1 VIEFAILFG
10 LGFLSAALVA
20 ALIAPAIHRR
30 IVAYTEKRLRA
41 TMPISPQEVR
51 AQKDMARALYA
62 AENAR
67 TRQEL
72 ENERAK
78 SVQISVRSNSLA
90 DDASKILTENR
101 ELRQHLDEMSVET
114 GDLRSRLRKQEDAA
128 EKLKAKL
135 RHTEESNQLKVA
147 ELADLTK
154 RASRITSELDELR
167 INLSARELEVEQAR
181 QRNDSWRKEK
191 DTITRDLN
199 SSTDKSRDMANQI
212 TRDSRKIHRLEE
224 QLAQEAAR
232 NADNENLIE
241 RRNQEIARLKERLAT
256 SSPQSGEM
264 LIRLPN
270 PAVANKT
277 VTSPISEVPAV
288 TAKPPIIDI
297 AGSATPSVATA
308 DDKANLDSE
317 IEEIRNQGTAL
328 TERLIN
334 IKNTNNDGAI
344 RQEIATIAAR
354 MIALTARLEGDS
366 SPIPDILARDTV
378 NPDATRQSLAQRAN
392 ELLAQKPN

>member
-1 VIEFAILFG
+1 MIEFAILFG

-114 GDLRSRLRKQEDAA
+114 GDLRSSLRKQEDAA

-135 RHTEESNQLKVA
+135 RHTEETNQLKVA

-256 SSPQSGEM
+256 SGPQSGEM

-270 PAVANKT
+270 PAVASKSAA
-277 VTSPISEVPAV
+277 SPIAEVPVVA
-288 TAKPPIIDI
+288 AKPPIIDI
-297 AGSATPSVATA
+297 AGSPATSAAAV
-308 DDKANLDSE
+308 DKADLDSE
-317 IEEIRNQGTAL
+317 MEEIRNQGTAL

-334 IKNTNNDGAI
+334 IKNTNNDEAI

-354 MIALTARLEGDS
+354 MIALTARREGDS
-366 SPIPDILARDTV
+366 SPIPDILARDAA
-378 NPDATRQSLAQRAN
+378 NPNATRQSLAQRAN
-392 ELLAQKPN
+392 ELLSQKAN

>member
-10 LGFLSAALVA
+10 LGFLSAALAA

-78 SVQISVRSNSLA
+78 SVQISVRNNSLA

-101 ELRQHLDEMSVET
+101 ELRQHIDDMSVET
-114 GDLRSRLRKQEDAA
+114 GDLRSKLRKQEDAA

-135 RHTEESNQLKVA
+135 QQTEANNQAKAA

-154 RASRITSELDELR
+154 RANRITSELDELK

-181 QRNDSWRKEK
+181 QRNESWRKEK

-199 SSTDKSRDMANQI
+199 SSNDKSRDMANQL

-241 RRNQEIARLKERLAT
+241 RRNQEIARLKERLAN
-256 SSPQSGEM
+256 SNAQSGEM
-264 LIRLPN
+264 VIRLPN
-270 PAVANKT
+270 PAVANKNAT
-277 VTSPISEVPAV
+277 AQTAEVPVA

-297 AGSATPSVATA
+297 AGATSATTA
-308 DDKANLDSE
+308 DKPSMDAE
-317 IEEIRNQGTAL
+317 IEDIRNQGTAL
-328 TERLIN
+328 TERLLN
-334 IKNTNNDGAI
+334 IKNTSNDEAI

-354 MIALTARLEGDS
+354 MIALTARLEGDT
-366 SPIPDILARDTV
+366 SPIPEILARDTAQ
-378 NPDATRQSLAQRAN
+378 PDATRQSLAKRAGG
-392 ELLAQKPN
+392 LLSQQPN

>member
-1 VIEFAILFG
+1 MIEFAILFG
-10 LGFLSAALVA
+10 LGFLSAALAA

-78 SVQISVRSNSLA
+78 SVQISVRNNSLA

-101 ELRQHLDEMSVET
+101 ELRQHIDDMSVET
-114 GDLRSRLRKQEDAA
+114 GDLRSKLRKQEDAA

-135 RHTEESNQLKVA
+135 QQTEANNQAKAA

-154 RASRITSELDELR
+154 RASRITSELDELK

-181 QRNDSWRKEK
+181 QRNESWRKEK

-199 SSTDKSRDMANQI
+199 SSTDKSRDMANQL

-241 RRNQEIARLKERLAT
+241 RRNQEIARLKERLAN
-256 SSPQSGEM
+256 SNAQSGEM
-264 LIRLPN
+264 VIRLPN
-270 PAVANKT
+270 PAVANKNAT
-277 VTSPISEVPAV
+277 MQ
-288 TAKPPIIDI
+288 TAEPPVAATKPPIIDI
-297 AGSATPSVATA
+297 AGATSATAA
-308 DDKANLDSE
+308 DKPAMDAE
-317 IEEIRNQGTAL
+317 IEDIRNQGTAL
-328 TERLIN
+328 TERLLN
-334 IKNTNNDGAI
+334 IKNTSNDEAI

-354 MIALTARLEGDS
+354 MIALTARLEGDT
-366 SPIPDILARDTV
+366 SPIPEILARDTAQ
-378 NPDATRQSLAQRAN
+378 PDATRQSLAKRAS
-392 ELLAQKPN
+392 ELLSQQPN

>member
-1 VIEFAILFG
+1 MIQFAILFG

-30 IVAYTEKRLRA
+30 IVAYTEERLRA

-101 ELRQHLDEMSVET
+101 ELRQHLEEMSVET

-128 EKLKAKL
+128 EKLKSTL
-135 RHTEESNQLKVA
+135 RHAEESNQLKAA
-147 ELADLTK
+147 ELADLMK
-154 RASRITSELDELR
+154 RASRITSELDELK

-191 DTITRDLN
+191 DAITRDLN

-256 SSPQSGEM
+256 SGPQSGEM
-264 LIRLPN
+264 VIRLPN
-270 PAVANKT
+270 PAVANKSAAST
-277 VTSPISEVPAV
+277 LPEVPVVA
-288 TAKPPIIDI
+288 AKPPIIDI
-297 AGSATPSVATA
+297 AASAATSATAA
-308 DDKANLDSE
+308 DKADLNSE

-334 IKNTNNDGAI
+334 IKNTNNDEAI
-344 RQEIATIAAR
+344 RQEIAIIAAR
-354 MIALTARLEGDS
+354 MIALTARLEGDN
-366 SPIPDILARDTV
+366 SPIPEILARDIA

-392 ELLAQKPN
+392 ELLSQKPN

>member
-1 VIEFAILFG
+1 MIEFAILFG

-101 ELRQHLDEMSVET
+101 ELRQHLEEMSVET

-128 EKLKAKL
+128 EKLKSTL
-135 RHTEESNQLKVA
+135 RHAEESNQLKTA
-147 ELADLTK
+147 ELADLMK
-154 RASRITSELDELR
+154 RASRITSELDELK

-264 LIRLPN
+264 VIRLPN
-270 PAVANKT
+270 PAVANKSAAST
-277 VTSPISEVPAV
+277 LPEVPLV
-288 TAKPPIIDI
+288 GAKPPIIDI
-297 AGSATPSVATA
+297 ASSAATSATAA
-308 DDKANLDSE
+308 DKADLNSE

-334 IKNTNNDGAI
+334 IKNTNNDEAI
-344 RQEIATIAAR
+344 RQEIAIIAAR
-354 MIALTARLEGDS
+354 MIALTARLEGDN
-366 SPIPDILARDTV
+366 SPIPEILARDTA
-378 NPDATRQSLAQRAN
+378 NPDAKRQSLAQRAN
-392 ELLAQKPN
+392 ELLSQKPN